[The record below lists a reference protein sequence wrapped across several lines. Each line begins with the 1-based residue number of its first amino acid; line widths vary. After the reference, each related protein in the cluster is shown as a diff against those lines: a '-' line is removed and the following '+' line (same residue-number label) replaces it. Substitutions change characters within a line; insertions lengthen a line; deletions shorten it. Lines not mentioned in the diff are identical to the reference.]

1 MTSSNNK
8 TQKFSKL
15 ALFALTVLGL
25 TIGIATV
32 TAFTSPNASFEG
44 EAAALTNVES
54 LDFSDA
60 PKCGA
65 HKNSDA
71 NTKAGDKDGKCGE
84 GKCGGDSAKAGDKDG
99 KCGEGKCGGDS
110 TKVGDKDGK
119 CGEGKCGDGKDN

>member
-1 MTSSNNK
+1 MTSLNNK

-15 ALFALTVLGL
+15 VLFALTVLGL

-32 TAFTSPNASFEG
+32 TAFTSPDASFEG
-44 EAAALTNVES
+44 EPAAFANAEP

-65 HKNSDA
+65 DKNSDA

-84 GKCGGDSAKAGDKDG
+84 GKCGGDSVKASVKDS
-99 KCGEGKCGGDS
+99 KCGGDS
-110 TKVGDKDGK
+110 AKAGDKDGK